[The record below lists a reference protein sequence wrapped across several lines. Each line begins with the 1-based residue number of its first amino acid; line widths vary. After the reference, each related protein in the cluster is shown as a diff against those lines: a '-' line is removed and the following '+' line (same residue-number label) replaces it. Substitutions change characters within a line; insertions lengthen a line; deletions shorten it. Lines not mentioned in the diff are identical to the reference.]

1 MLDVPKLPLPA
12 TWDHE
17 VDVIVLGS
25 GAGGL
30 ATATVAAM
38 HGASAL
44 VLEKCD
50 TFGGG
55 AATSGGVVWV
65 PANSDLPGKG
75 IEDSLESA
83 AHYLRRVLGNRPR
96 WELVQTYL
104 DNAPKMEAFFN
115 TRTEVKLVARMAG
128 PDYYSE
134 EEGALP
140 AGRMMDPAP
149 FDGRTLGKWF
159 ELLRPPIPTF
169 MLFGGMMVGKY
180 DIDALA
186 KGVRSFASARHGA
199 KLVARFVWDKLRLY
213 KRGTRLA
220 LGNALAGRLLK
231 SALDA
236 GVDLW
241 DSVTVK
247 ALVMDDDRVAGL
259 AVEHRGR
266 PFTLRARQGLV
277 LATGGFP
284 ANAAMM
290 GQNVPYPDQHRSMA
304 PDSNV
309 GDGIAIGLAAGG
321 HLDDINLDNAFWTPV
336 SVLTRPDGSTLKC
349 PHLIIDRSKPGVI
362 AVNQLGRRFVNEG
375 ASYHD
380 FVAAMHRE
388 HEHTPTIPA
397 WLVCDARFLAQ
408 YGLGLAKPW
417 PFPHGALLKAGYL
430 VKAASLAELAGKI
443 GVPADA
449 LEAEAAAH
457 TRFAAGGVDSDFG
470 KGSTGYNRYLG
481 DPDNLPNP
489 CLGPVETPPFY
500 AVKIIPGDIGT
511 SLGLRTD
518 EQARVLDAQD
528 QPIAGLYACGND
540 MNSVMA
546 GTYPSG
552 GITLGPAMTFGYLIG
567 QSLGAS
573 ARGERHG

>member
-1 MLDVPKLPLPA
+1 MRTMPKLAAPA
-12 TWDHE
+12 QWDKE
-17 VDVIVLGS
+17 VDVIVIGS

-30 ATATVAAM
+30 STATVASM
-38 HGASAL
+38 HGAKAL

-65 PANSDLPGKG
+65 PANSDLPEKG

-96 WELVQTYL
+96 WELVKAYL
-104 DNAPKMEAFFN
+104 DHAPEMEAFFN
-115 TRTEVKLVARMAG
+115 KHTEVKLVARMAG

-149 FDGRTLGKWF
+149 FDGRKLGKWF
-159 ELLRPPIPTF
+159 DKLRAPIPTF
-169 MLFGGMMVGKY
+169 LLFGGMMVGKY

-186 KGVRSFASARHGA
+186 KGVRSLASARHGA
-199 KLVARFVWDKLRLY
+199 KLVTRFVWDKLRLY

-231 SALDA
+231 AALDA
-236 GVDLW
+236 GVELW
-241 DSVTVK
+241 DSVTVTG
-247 ALVMDDDRVAGL
+247 LVMEDGTVTGL
-259 AVEHRGR
+259 AAEYQGR
-266 PFTLRARQGLV
+266 LFHLRARRGVV

-284 ANAAMM
+284 ANAEMM
-290 GQNVPYPDQHRSMA
+290 AGNVPFPDQHLTMA

-309 GDGIAIGLAAGG
+309 GDGIALGLAAGG
-321 HLDDINLDNAFWTPV
+321 RLDDINLDNAFWTPV
-336 SVLTRPDGSTLKC
+336 SVLKRKDGSTLKC

-362 AVNQLGRRFVNEG
+362 AVNQKGRRFVNEG

-397 WLVCDARFLAQ
+397 WLVCDARFLAR

-417 PFPHGALLKAGYL
+417 PFPHASLVKSGYL
-430 VKAASLAELAGKI
+430 IRAGSLAELACKI
-443 GVPADA
+443 WVPADA
-449 LEAEAAAH
+449 LQAEAAAH
-457 TRFAAGGVDSDFG
+457 TRFAATGVDTDFG

-481 DPDNLPNP
+481 DPEHQPNP
-489 CLGPVETPPFY
+489 CLGPIETAPFY
-500 AVKIIPGDIGT
+500 AVRIVPGDIGT

-528 QPIAGLYACGND
+528 NPVPGLFACGND

-567 QSLGAS
+567 KSLGAQ
-573 ARGERHG
+573 AGEAGRE

>member
-1 MLDVPKLPLPA
+1 MLDVLKLPPPA
-12 TWDHE
+12 AWDHE
-17 VDVIVLGS
+17 VDVLVLGS

-128 PDYYSE
+128 PDYHSE

-149 FDGRTLGKWF
+149 FDGRSLGKWF
-159 ELLRPPIPTF
+159 DRLRPPIPTF
-169 MLFGGMMVGKY
+169 LLFGGMMVGKY

-186 KGVRSFASARHGA
+186 RGFRSFASARHGA
-199 KLVARFVWDKLRLY
+199 KLVARFAWDKLRRY

-236 GVDLW
+236 GVELW

-247 ALVMDDDRVAGL
+247 ALVMDGDRVVGL
-259 AVEHRGR
+259 AIERRGKQ
-266 PFTLRARQGLV
+266 FTLRARQGLV

-284 ANAAMM
+284 ANTAMM
-290 GQNVPYPDQHRSMA
+290 GKNVPYPDQHQSMA

-309 GDGIAIGLAAGG
+309 GDGIAIGIAAGG

-336 SVLTRPDGSTLKC
+336 SVMTRPDGSILKC

-362 AVNQLGRRFVNEG
+362 AVNQQGRRFVNEG

-388 HEHTPTIPA
+388 HAHTPSIPA
-397 WLVCDARFLAQ
+397 WLVCDARFLAA

-430 VKAASLAELAGKI
+430 VKAPSLAALAHKI

-457 TRFAAGGVDSDFG
+457 TRFAATGVDTDFG

-481 DPDNLPNP
+481 DPDHQPSP
-489 CLGPVETPPFY
+489 CLGPIGTPPFY
-500 AVKIIPGDIGT
+500 AVKIVPGDIGT

-528 QPIAGLYACGND
+528 QPIPGLYACGND

-567 QSLGAS
+567 RSLGAA